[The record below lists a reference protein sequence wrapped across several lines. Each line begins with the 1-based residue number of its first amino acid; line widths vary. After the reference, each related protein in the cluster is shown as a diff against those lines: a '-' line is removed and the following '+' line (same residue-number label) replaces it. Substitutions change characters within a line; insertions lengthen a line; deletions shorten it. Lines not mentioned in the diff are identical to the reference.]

1 MGFFCKRDQLLLI
14 PIIANIISLIWIR
27 CNKHW
32 GKDTI
37 LVILWSL
44 ITQRL
49 LRKQNTFWFML
60 VCDCNEVSRY
70 GKKEAGTGEH
80 LNTFNNQINKHNRKA
95 AAPHGRLPQTK
106 HKLKSRP
113 GPLSSSTVVTPHVTP
128 HLTLPK
134 LLRGTWDRWAVQ
146 VSFITNYS
154 TGLAPFP
161 RLSAPPHSPHTP
173 IAPRRPGGTHETA
186 LYSPPPPSPGGEP
199 VRAAAAYLGVRTDEA
214 REKETE
220 GWGVTETREGR
231 KEKIKTRSGSRTHC
245 RSVLNQ
251 LSGSLAVPC
260 DGTGHLWWTAR
271 CSSASWRTAVAP
283 PVEGSRQRVPRS
295 LLLPKHGG
303 WQQASASR
311 RTGRLLRSLS
321 DDSHPSSTQEHGSE
335 SSVPPVLLL
344 LQHHRFG
351 QPLAVSATSCC
362 PISSAPRSPSAA
374 RALWQRV
381 PPSSRASAPM

>member
-1 MGFFCKRDQLLLI
+1 MKSGSPSRTT
-14 PIIANIISLIWIR
+14 AA
-27 CNKHW
+27 H
-32 GKDTI
+32 
-37 LVILWSL
+37 
-44 ITQRL
+44 TQ
-49 LRKQNTFWFML
+49 
-60 VCDCNEVSRY
+60 
-70 GKKEAGTGEH
+70 
-80 LNTFNNQINKHNRKA
+80 
-95 AAPHGRLPQTK
+95 
-106 HKLKSRP
+106 HKIKPRP
-113 GPLSSSTVVTPHVTP
+113 GPLSSSNVVTPP
-128 HLTLPK
+128 
-134 LLRGTWDRWAVQ
+134 
-146 VSFITNYS
+146 FIPS
-154 TGLAPFP
+154 E
-161 RLSAPPHSPHTP
+161 APPWDSRPVSGAGVVHYHSLHR
-173 IAPRRPGGTHETA
+173 PRSVPTA
-186 LYSPPPPSPGGEP
+186 LGPAPLVTYPHRPSQAGGYSRDCALLPPSPLSRGGA
-199 VRAAAAYLGVRTDEA
+199 RQGGRGVPGGKDRRGE
-214 REKETE
+214 RKETE

-231 KEKIKTRSGSRTHC
+231 EEKKKSRSGSRTHC

-260 DGTGHLWWTAR
+260 DGTGPLWWTAR

-321 DDSHPSSTQEHGSE
+321 DSSHPSSTQEHGSE

-362 PISSAPRSPSAA
+362 PIFSAPRSHSAA

-381 PPSSRASAPM
+381 PPSSRVSAPM